1 MRAKHYTVWF
11 VGLAALAMV
20 MVLAQAPAAEEKE
33 DRGEAVRRA
42 VDKGDPDQKVKRDP
56 NRVKGE
62 DWTFD
67 FQFEHPQP
75 IVVKTSGGDREVY
88 WYLVYTVTNRSKE
101 ARRFVPA
108 FTLYTDQATVRRA
121 GLFPEVYEAIK
132 ANRKIR
138 FLEQTCDLHTKI
150 RPGEGNARTGVAIFA
165 PLDRETDS
173 FTIFCEGLSG
183 KYIERPNLAAAD
195 DAPEDEKVVRLR
207 KALALTYKLPGDKWW
222 LNLDQPT
229 FVSKKWTWR

>member
-1 MRAKHYTVWF
+1 MRANHQAVWL
-11 VGLAALAMV
+11 VGVAALAVCM
-20 MVLAQAPAAEEKE
+20 AFAPPAAAQQENRAKA
-33 DRGEAVRRA
+33 GRRA
-42 VDKGDPDQKVKRDP
+42 IEDHDPDRVDP
-56 NRVKGE
+56 NVVKGE

-75 IVVKTSGGDREVY
+75 IVVQTPGGDREVY
-88 WYLVYTVTNRSKE
+88 WYLVFTVTNRSDE
-101 ARRFVPA
+101 AREFVPA

-121 GLFPEVYEAIK
+121 GMFPRVYEAIK

-138 FLEQTCDLHTKI
+138 FLEHSSKLHTRI
-150 RPGEGNARTGVAIFA
+150 MPGEGNARTGVAIFA
-165 PLDRETDS
+165 PLGRETDC

-183 KYIERPNLAAAD
+183 RYIERPNLKAAA

-207 KALALTYKLPGDKWW
+207 KAVALSYKLPGDKWW

-229 FVSKKWTWR
+229 FVAKKWTWR

>member
-1 MRAKHYTVWF
+1 MRANHHTVWL
-11 VGLAALAMV
+11 VGLAALAVVMMV
-20 MVLAQAPAAEEKE
+20 SGRAVAQ
-33 DRGEAVRRA
+33 EADQAKAGRRA
-42 VDKGDPDQKVKRDP
+42 IEDHDPDRVDP
-56 NRVKGE
+56 NLVRGE

-67 FQFEHPQP
+67 VQFEHPQP
-75 IVVKTSGGDREVY
+75 IVVKTPDGDRKVY

-121 GLFPEVYEAIK
+121 GLFPEVYKAIK

-150 RPGEGNARTGVAIFA
+150 MPGEGNARTGVAIFA
-165 PLDRETDS
+165 PLDRETDA

-207 KALALTYKLPGDKWW
+207 KAMALSYKLPGDKWW

>member
-1 MRAKHYTVWF
+1 MRGNHDAVWL

-20 MVLAQAPAAEEKE
+20 MVFPLIAAAQEEGRAEAA
-33 DRGEAVRRA
+33 RRA
-42 VDKGDPDQKVKRDP
+42 VEGHDPDRVDP
-56 NRVKGE
+56 NLVKGE

-75 IVVKTSGGDREVY
+75 IVVQTPGGEREVY
-88 WYLVYTVTNRSKE
+88 WYLVYTVTNRSEE
-101 ARRFVPA
+101 ARNFVPA

-121 GLFPEVYEAIK
+121 GLFPAVYEAIK

-138 FLEQTCDLHTKI
+138 FLERTTKLHTKI
-150 RPGEGNARTGVAIFA
+150 MPGEAGARTGVAIFA
-165 PLDRETDS
+165 PLDRETDG

-183 KYIERPNLAAAD
+183 RYIERPNLEAD
-195 DAPEDEKVVRLR
+195 ADTPEDERVIRLR
-207 KALALTYKLPGDKWW
+207 KTLALTYKLPGDKWW

-229 FVSKKWTWR
+229 FVSKTWTWR